1 MNTRNPL
8 MARTLATIA
17 LLSAT
22 LSGCA
27 SLGVGEK
34 EYACPGKP
42 DGVSCVSTTD
52 LYEMT
57 DGDDYEQRL
66 EAARRKP
73 GDKDKKGRSEAKDA
87 RALLVAPRGPK
98 PVVPELEA
106 GAVPIRTPARVMRIW
121 VAPWETEKGDLHL
134 AEQVYTEVEPRRWQV
149 GLDRPDVK
157 QSIRP
162 LEVGGLGKA
171 EP

>member
-1 MNTRNPL
+1 
-8 MARTLATIA
+8 MARALITIA
-17 LLSAT
+17 LVSVA

-27 SLGVGEK
+27 SFGVGEK
-34 EYACPGKP
+34 EYACPGRP

-52 LYEMT
+52 LYDMT

-73 GDKDKKGRSEAKDA
+73 GEDKREDAAKEAPVRFA
-87 RALLVAPRGPK
+87 APRGPK

-121 VAPWETEKGDLHL
+121 VAPWETEDGDLHL
-134 AEQVYTEVEPRRWQV
+134 AGTVYTEVEPRRWQV
-149 GLDRPDVK
+149 GLERPDVK

-162 LEVGGLGKA
+162 LETGGLEKA
-171 EP
+171 AR